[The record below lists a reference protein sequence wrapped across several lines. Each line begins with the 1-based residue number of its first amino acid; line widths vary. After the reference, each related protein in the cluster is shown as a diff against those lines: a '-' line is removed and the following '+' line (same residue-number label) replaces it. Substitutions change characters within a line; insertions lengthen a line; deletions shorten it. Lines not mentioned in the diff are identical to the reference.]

1 MSKDD
6 RDSETMRLSQA
17 DADAKPWRRWGPY
30 LSERQWGTVREDYG
44 ADGDAWAY
52 LPHEQAR
59 SRAYRWGEDGL
70 GGFSDDQQILC
81 LCVALWNGND
91 PILKE
96 RLFGL
101 TNAEGNHGEDVKEL
115 YYYLDAVPTYSYARM
130 LYKYPQAAYPYERL
144 IEENRGRGK
153 QQPEF
158 ELIDTGLFDEDKY
171 FDIDIE
177 YAKSDV
183 DDILLRITAT
193 NRGPQEARLH
203 VLPQVWFR
211 NTWGWFD
218 DAEKPSLNAINDGAI
233 GVEHATLGK
242 FTVHYEKP
250 QDLLFCD
257 NETNT
262 PKVFGGTDL
271 NGYFK
276 DAFHEVLVN
285 GNAGA
290 VNPAKTGTKAAGV
303 YAPMIPAGG
312 NVVVRV
318 RLGPGR
324 PNAKAFA
331 DFDEVFRQ
339 RLSEAETFYANLQK
353 HIPDEDARR
362 VQRQAFAGML
372 WSKQYYYY
380 DIRSWLDGDPGHP
393 APPEGRK
400 SGRNSDWFHFYAA
413 DVISMPDKWEY
424 PWFAAWDWAFHLVTL
439 ALIDPRFAKD
449 QLILLCQVWYMHPNG
464 EMPAYEWNFS
474 DVNPPVHAWAA
485 LRIYEMDKRRNG
497 GKGDLQFLE
506 RVFIKL
512 LLNFTWWVNRKD
524 PSGRNVFQGGFL
536 GLDNIGIFD
545 RSAPLP
551 VDGTLTQ
558 SDGTSWMAM
567 FCLNML
573 RIALELAQ
581 ENHAYEDIAMKF
593 GEHFLLIGGAMTN
606 LGDEGLGL
614 WDDQDRFYY
623 DWLILSSGER
633 IPLRLRSMVGLI
645 PLFAVEILDESL
657 LAGAPEFNRRMMWYL
672 RHRPE
677 LAGLV
682 SRLENTGPENCR
694 LLSIARAFRMKRVIE
709 RMLDESE
716 FLSPYGVRAISRH
729 YLDHPYVFEYGAY
742 RSEVKYL
749 PAESDSG
756 MFGGNSNWRGPIW
769 MPVNYLIIESLC
781 KFGSFYGDGFRVECP
796 KGSGNMLCLDE
807 IADELRNRLTRLFLR
822 DGDGRRPVFNGNE
835 KLQTDPHFKDYL
847 LFHEYFD
854 GDDGH
859 GVGASH
865 QTGWTGLVANLID
878 ELHGADR
885 LGPAGG

>member
-1 MSKDD
+1 MSKV
-6 RDSETMRLSQA
+6 DSETVRLRQA
-17 DADAKPWRRWGPY
+17 DADEKPWRRWGPY

-70 GGFSDDQQILC
+70 GGFCDDQQILC
-81 LCVALWNGND
+81 LGVALWNGND

-115 YYYLDAVPTYSYARM
+115 YYYLDATPTYGYARM

-144 IEENRGRGK
+144 IEENRRRGK
-153 QQPEF
+153 QQREF
-158 ELIDTGLFDEDKY
+158 ELIDTGLFDEDQY
-171 FDIDIE
+171 FDVDIE
-177 YAKSDV
+177 YAKADI

-193 NRGPQEARLH
+193 NRGPKDARLH

-211 NTWGWFD
+211 NTWGWSD
-218 DAEKPSLNAINDGAI
+218 DAKKPSLRAGNDGAI
-233 GVEHATLGK
+233 VVEHETLGGL
-242 FTVHYEKP
+242 TVHYEKP

-257 NETNT
+257 NETNA
-262 PKVFGGTDL
+262 PKVFGGTDV

-285 GNAGA
+285 GDAGA

-303 YAPMIPAGG
+303 YAPMVPAGG

-318 RLGPGR
+318 RLDPGR
-324 PNAKAFA
+324 PNDGAFA

-339 RLSEAETFYANLQK
+339 RLSEAEAFYANLQK

-380 DIRSWLDGDPGHP
+380 DIRAWLDGDPGRP
-393 APPEGRK
+393 APPKSRK

-449 QLILLCQVWYMHPNG
+449 QLILLCQVWYLHPNG

-474 DVNPPVHAWAA
+474 DVNPPVQAWAA
-485 LRIYEMDKRRNG
+485 LRIYEMDKRCNG
-497 GKGDLQFLE
+497 GNGDREFLE
-506 RVFIKL
+506 RVFFKL

-558 SDGTSWMAM
+558 SDGTSWMGM

-581 ENHAYEDIAMKF
+581 KDHAYEDIATKF

-606 LGDEGLGL
+606 LGGEGLGL
-614 WDDQDRFYY
+614 WDDQDNFYY
-623 DWLILSSGER
+623 DWLILSSGEK

-645 PLFAVEILDESL
+645 PLFAVEVLDEDL
-657 LAGAPEFNRRMMWYL
+657 LAGAPDFTRRMMWFL
-672 RHRPE
+672 RHRPQ
-677 LAGLV
+677 LAELV
-682 SRLENTGPENCR
+682 SRLDNPGPKNCR
-694 LLSIARAFRMKRVIE
+694 LISIARAFRMKRVIE

-729 YLDHPYVFEYGAY
+729 HLDHPYVFEYGNF

-769 MPVNYLIIESLC
+769 MPVNYLIIESLR
-781 KFGSFYGDGFRVECP
+781 KFGSFYGDDFRVECP
-796 KGSGNMLCLDE
+796 KGSGNLLCLDE
-807 IADELRNRLTRLFLR
+807 IADELCNRLTRLFLR
-822 DGDGRRPVFNGNE
+822 DADGRRPVFNGYE

-878 ELHGADR
+878 ELHAADR
-885 LGPAGG
+885 RGSANG

>member
-1 MSKDD
+1 MSKGDSD
-6 RDSETMRLSQA
+6 RETARLQQA
-17 DADAKPWRRWGPY
+17 DAGEKPWRRWGPY

-52 LPHEQAR
+52 LPHEHAR

-70 GGFSDDQQILC
+70 GGFCDDQQILC

-115 YYYLDAVPTYSYARM
+115 YYYLDATPTYGYARM

-144 IEENRGRGK
+144 VEENRSRGK

-158 ELIDTGLFDEDKY
+158 ELIDTGLFDEDRY
-171 FDIDIE
+171 FDVDIE
-177 YAKSDV
+177 YAKADV

-193 NRGPQEARLH
+193 NRGPQDARLH

-211 NTWGWFD
+211 NTWDWSD
-218 DAEKPSLNAINDGAI
+218 DAKKPSLKAMNGGAI
-233 GVEHATLGK
+233 AIEHETLGSY
-242 FTVHYEKP
+242 TVQFEKP

-257 NETNT
+257 NATNA
-262 PKVFGGTDL
+262 PKVFGGTDVD
-271 NGYFK
+271 GYFK

-285 GNAGA
+285 GNTGA
-290 VNPAKTGTKAAGV
+290 ANPAKTGTKAAGV
-303 YAPMIPAGG
+303 YARMVPAGR

-318 RLGPGR
+318 RLGPGQPR
-324 PNAKAFA
+324 AEAFT
-331 DFDEVFRQ
+331 DFDAVFRQ
-339 RLSEAETFYANLQK
+339 RLGEAETYYANLQK

-372 WSKQYYYY
+372 WSKQYYFY
-380 DIRSWLDGDPGHP
+380 DIRAWLDGDPGQP
-393 APPEGRK
+393 EPPPSRK

-449 QLILLCQVWYMHPNG
+449 QLVLLCQVWYLHPNG
-464 EMPAYEWNFS
+464 QIPAYEWNFS

-485 LRIYEMDKRRNG
+485 LRIYEMDKRHNG
-497 GKGDLQFLE
+497 GKGDRQFLE
-506 RVFIKL
+506 RVFVKL

-581 ENHAYEDIAMKF
+581 ENPAYEDIAMKF

-694 LLSIARAFRMKRVIE
+694 LISIARAFRMKRVIE

-729 YLDHPYVFEYGAY
+729 YLDHPYVFEYGSY

-781 KFGSFYGDGFRVECP
+781 KFGSFYGDDFRVECP

-822 DGDGRRPVFNGNE
+822 DADGRRPVFNGNE

-885 LGPAGG
+885 QGPADG